1 MDMRKFQQ
9 MKSEILRKLNA
20 SVYTDKSPKGFLDA
34 PIVELVNLL
43 NSHKDY
49 VTTSS
54 CSGRIVLYATLE
66 KKWILAEHKSVQ
78 FDTVILALEKYKS
91 ETQAN
96 LHIDNDFPILF
107 KHEPFIMHVQCSS
120 LESAENL
127 LHVALKAGYRESGIV
142 LGKKIIV
149 AVRTT
154 AGILEVPLD
163 LHTFKTTQDNAA
175 TDERAL
181 PFLQYIVKQAC
192 VRFDENKKRSDNFM
206 KMLQQTLLCDS
217 RCINRIKL
225 RQSNHRICSV

>member
-9 MKSEILRKLNA
+9 MKFEILRKLNA

-175 TDERAL
+175 TDERGVAFS
-181 PFLQYIVKQAC
+181 PIYSK
-192 VRFDENKKRSDNFM
+192 
-206 KMLQQTLLCDS
+206 TGLCS
-217 RCINRIKL
+217 I
-225 RQSNHRICSV
+225 